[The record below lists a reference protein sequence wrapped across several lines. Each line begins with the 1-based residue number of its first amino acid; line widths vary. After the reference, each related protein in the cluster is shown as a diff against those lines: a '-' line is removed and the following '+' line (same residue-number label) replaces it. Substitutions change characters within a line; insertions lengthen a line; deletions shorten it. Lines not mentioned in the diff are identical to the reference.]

1 MQRQLEIVLALAG
14 SPKLLLLDE
23 PMAGLSAAETHLA
36 SDIILQLDR
45 SVTVL
50 LIEHDLGAAF
60 RIADRVTAE
69 GRVVAEGTPDE
80 IRTDATLRRIY
91 MGAPA
96 ASGGAGRG

>member
-1 MQRQLEIVLALAG
+1 
-14 SPKLLLLDE
+14 LLDE

-50 LIEHDLGAAF
+50 LIEHDLAAAF
-60 RIADRVTAE
+60 RIADRVTAMAE

-80 IRTDATLRRIY
+80 IRKEATLRRIY

-96 ASGGAGRG
+96 ANGGAARG